1 VKPRR
6 RPLRIALAT
15 ALLAALL
22 APGRV
27 PVTRADVPPL
37 LLPPKRDTTSR
48 IESEPAPLLLPG
60 RPGPAEGESR
70 SKATRAREQY
80 VIARALEEQTA
91 FAAAITAYRNALEL
105 DPKLRDAHFRVGRL
119 FVRAGQHA
127 AAVSEFAAEVSLDP
141 ANTPAARE
149 LGLALA
155 NAGDTAS
162 AIRQLELLTR
172 RAARDTASWK
182 ALGYAYGVAR
192 RNADAE
198 RALRRATALAPGD
211 AGAWR
216 DLGVMVALNGRA
228 NEARQAYARAAR
240 LDPRDGATWLNLGNL
255 ESREG
260 RWPAALAAYREAE
273 ARDSTLLAACAG
285 QVNALQRLGRD
296 DELGAVYRRWL
307 AVRPDAPETRIEAIR
322 HFSARGRNDVALE
335 LARDGVRANPRS
347 GEAHLAL
354 GMALDLSGDTAG
366 MLAELRRAGELL
378 REPEQRQRLAAS
390 IAARRARAPDSL
402 RAIYAAD
409 SVAHEP
415 GARPAAPAAR
425 DSSARR

>member
-1 VKPRR
+1 VKTPR
-6 RPLRIALAT
+6 RPLRIALAA

-37 LLPPKRDTTSR
+37 LLPPKRDTTAS
-48 IESEPAPLLLPG
+48 IESEPAPMLLPG
-60 RPGPAEGESR
+60 RPGPADAERR
-70 SKATRAREQY
+70 SKETRAREQY
-80 VIARALEEQTA
+80 VIARALEEQKA
-91 FAAAITAYRNALEL
+91 FAAAIAAYRNALQL
-105 DPKLRDAHFRVGRL
+105 DPTLRDAHFRMGRL
-119 FVRAGQHA
+119 FVRAGQHG

-141 ANTPAARE
+141 ANTLAARE

-172 RAARDTASWK
+172 RSARDTASWK

-192 RNADAE
+192 RNAEAE
-198 RALRRATALAPGD
+198 RALRRATALDPRD
-211 AGAWR
+211 AGTWR
-216 DLGVMVALNGRA
+216 DLGVVVALNGRA
-228 NEARQAYARAAR
+228 AEARAAYTR
-240 LDPRDGATWLNLGNL
+240 AAKLDPRDGGTWLNLGNL

-273 ARDSTLLAACAG
+273 ARDSTLLPAYAG
-285 QVNALQRLGRD
+285 QVNAAQRLGRYD
-296 DELGAVYRRWL
+296 DVGDAYRRWL
-307 AVRPDAPETRIEAIR
+307 AVQPDAPETRIEAIR
-322 HFSARGRNDVALE
+322 HFSARGRSDVALE

-366 MLAELRRAGELL
+366 MLSELRKAGDLL
-378 REPEQRQRLAAS
+378 REPEQRRRVADL

-402 RAIYAAD
+402 RAIFAAD
-409 SVAHEP
+409 SVAHEAAAP
-415 GARPAAPAAR
+415 EEGAAPA